1 MLQYLFSFIGIGT
14 KFFNS
19 MVDFFSLDGKYPYV
33 TLESETRMIP
43 YYLKLKCTDMHVQSD
58 SFGDDKYFLLYFHL
72 SPSSTSDAVPSP
84 TPTTTSPLDGLEKVV
99 VDLKTVLHDAAV
111 FVAVC

>member
-1 MLQYLFSFIGIGT
+1 MVE
-14 KFFNS
+14 FFTREA
-19 MVDFFSLDGKYPYV
+19 KYPYI
-33 TLESETRMIP
+33 TLESATSMIP

-58 SFGDDKYFLLYFHL
+58 SFGDDKYYLLYFHL
-72 SPSSTSDAVPSP
+72 SSSTPALSSESPS
-84 TPTTTSPLDGLEKVV
+84 TTSPVPLSFDSGLEKVV